1 MFAYREPFSVSTRG
15 PSQLW
20 PELQQQT
27 RKREN
32 LNLHVLVESVELWLE
47 LVGNLDSPVHGVNM
61 S

>member
-1 MFAYREPFSVSTRG
+1 MFACREPFSVSTR

-20 PELQQQT
+20 PELLQQM

-32 LNLHVLVESVELWLE
+32 LNLHVLVESVELQLE